1 MNVAKS
7 GARFAQHWKPGLRR
21 APSRLRLPLAFDE
34 PNEIATG
41 IVEIGK
47 LRRPDGLRLVAERNA
62 FGPQAH
68 DAAIRAWSH
77 FLGAHALA
85 LRAVEQRLS
94 AAGEPPLAWYDVLL
108 ELGRAGGGLR
118 IGELGERIAIE
129 PHNVT
134 RLVDRLEAE
143 GLLKRERAPEDRRGV
158 FVLLTQNGAALR
170 KRMWPHYRRAILEVF
185 GAALSTRDAET
196 LIAVLKKTIEHLR
209 KQRPTQAAK
218 NAGAAQAL

>member
-1 MNVAKS
+1 M
-7 GARFAQHWKPGLRR
+7 AQ
-21 APSRLRLPLAFDE
+21 E
-34 PNEIATG
+34 
-41 IVEIGK
+41 
-47 LRRPDGLRLVAERNA
+47 
-62 FGPQAH
+62 H

-143 GLLKRERAPEDRRGV
+143 GLLKRERAPEDRRG
-158 FVLLTQNGAALR
+158 GAALR

-196 LIAVLKKTIEHLR
+196 LIAVLKRTIEHLR